1 MGSYVEIEYISQLIQ
16 SVLIISKSGSNKT
29 PKDIFYLKFQLLKME
44 RKTFN
49 SPPRSQKYRLA
60 LAKCL

>member
-1 MGSYVEIEYISQLIQ
+1 MGSYVEIEYSTSQLIQ

-49 SPPRSQKYRLA
+49 NSPPISQK
-60 LAKCL
+60 

>member
-1 MGSYVEIEYISQLIQ
+1 MGSYVEIEYSISQLIQ

-49 SPPRSQKYRLA
+49 NSPPRRQKYRLA
-60 LAKCL
+60 KCL

>member
-1 MGSYVEIEYISQLIQ
+1 MGSYVEIEYISQLVQ

-49 SPPRSQKYRLA
+49 NSPPTSQKYRLA
-60 LAKCL
+60 KCL

>member
-16 SVLIISKSGSNKT
+16 SVLIIRKSGSNKT
-29 PKDIFYLKFQLLKME
+29 LKDIFYLKFQLLKME

-49 SPPRSQKYRLA
+49 NSPPRRQKYRLA
-60 LAKCL
+60 KCL

>member
-1 MGSYVEIEYISQLIQ
+1 MGSYVEIEYSISQLIQ

-49 SPPRSQKYRLA
+49 NSPPISQK
-60 LAKCL
+60 